1 MVLGIGLCIGY
12 VFEQDNSCLVVGFN
26 CCCGLFSRCI
36 LNEICVCGLQRWV
49 MFRGCVGVLLIGL
62 LLTFVV
68 IL

>member
-36 LNEICVCGLQRWV
+36 LNEICVCVDCKDG
-49 MFRGCVGVLLIGL
+49 
-62 LLTFVV
+62 
-68 IL
+68 